1 MKSKEEK
8 TMQSLL
14 GKLDRLQ
21 KEKQV
26 QLTRDEARLYQV
38 ETLDEL
44 PPEDHVE
51 PENPTQNGN

>member
-1 MKSKEEK
+1 MKSKDEK
-8 TMQSLL
+8 TMRSLM

-21 KEKQV
+21 TENQV
-26 QLTRDEARLYQV
+26 QLTTEEARLYQV

-51 PENPTQNGN
+51 PENQTQDGS